1 MDRLISSSSL
11 STTASPIRRK
21 SLSEQHHEL
30 TEQLIRLKF
39 EIAEQKG
46 KHGELQL
53 DWQKLNSEKHTLHTE
68 LVDTEE
74 ECESIRKETDWI
86 RKEQTKTRQRLDEL
100 IAETA
105 PERKAADDAQAEHN
119 SIQIELDKTKEEFG
133 KVKAAGEELHKTIEE
148 LKEHAAE
155 ISSERVKI

>member
-1 MDRLISSSSL
+1 METKGGGVSKYLIEDLAPLRLLLHSGGDDRSAICGWFLIIYQSQLINIIMDRLISSSSL
-11 STTASPIRRK
+11 STAASPVRRK

-53 DWQKLNSEKHTLHTE
+53 DWQKLNSEKQTLHTE

-74 ECESIRKETDWI
+74 
-86 RKEQTKTRQRLDEL
+86 
-100 IAETA
+100 
-105 PERKAADDAQAEHN
+105 
-119 SIQIELDKTKEEFG
+119 
-133 KVKAAGEELHKTIEE
+133 
-148 LKEHAAE
+148 
-155 ISSERVKI
+155 